1 MFEYMFFDHD
11 LRQQFI
17 RFAHGH
23 GVPCEATED
32 SMGLVASVAEDIP
45 EPVSDELDR
54 YYDEL
59 LELQAER
66 VDQIDGAAT
75 HQAAGVRVTLD
86 DGRPC
91 MIKLDPDLANQLLSA
106 FTLEEVQTLVQA
118 IARSLA
124 NPDDGPICRR
134 E

>member
-66 VDQIDGAAT
+66 VDRADGAAT

-118 IARSLA
+118 IARSVA

>member
-11 LRQQFI
+11 LRQHFI
-17 RFAHGH
+17 AFAHGH
-23 GVPCEATED
+23 GVPCKITED
-32 SMGLVASVAEDIP
+32 GMGLVAAVAEDIP

-59 LELQAER
+59 LEQQAER
-66 VDQIDGAAT
+66 VDQADGAAT
-75 HQAAGVRVTLD
+75 HQAAGVRVTLA
-86 DGRPC
+86 DGRTC
-91 MIKLDPDLANQLLSA
+91 MVKLDPDMANQLLSA
-106 FTLEEVQTLVQA
+106 FTLEEVQALVQA
-118 IARSLA
+118 IARSVA

>member
-17 RFAHGH
+17 SFAHGH
-23 GVPCEATED
+23 GVPCEVTED

-66 VDQIDGAAT
+66 VDLADGVAT

-91 MIKLDPDLANQLLSA
+91 MIKLDPDMANQLFSA
-106 FTLEEVQTLVQA
+106 FTLEEVQTLIQA
-118 IARSLA
+118 IARSVA

>member
-17 RFAHGH
+17 SFAHGH
-23 GVPCEATED
+23 GVPCEAAED

-75 HQAAGVRVTLD
+75 HQAAGVRVLLE

-91 MIKLDPDLANQLLSA
+91 MIKLDPGIANQLLAA
-106 FTLEEVQTLVQA
+106 FTLEEVQALVQA
-118 IARSLA
+118 IARSVA
-124 NPDDGPICRR
+124 NPGDGPICRR